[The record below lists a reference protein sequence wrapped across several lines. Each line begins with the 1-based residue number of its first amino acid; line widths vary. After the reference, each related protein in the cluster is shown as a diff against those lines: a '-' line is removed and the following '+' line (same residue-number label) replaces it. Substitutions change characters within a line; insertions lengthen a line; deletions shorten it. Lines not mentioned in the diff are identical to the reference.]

1 MYFTLFV
8 KMVHAFVPHARQRE
22 AKSEAIVDAAMALLA
37 REGLEA
43 LTLARVAGEL
53 GLATGALYRYFDGKD
68 ALLAALHRHAIA
80 RTHAGLAR
88 ALSDA
93 DERLPRLREDTRAL
107 ARIVHASRYY
117 LSLPRTMG
125 DAFALLSL
133 MMADPRPLVD
143 DGAAAASAEPIAAL
157 LCDAAALFQR
167 AIDAGALEPADAL
180 QHTASLWA
188 ALHGHTQLGKLR
200 RLGPGFAASMA
211 DPSAERT
218 VLTLLRGM
226 GAEPG
231 ALRRAVRAADRL
243 CPEGS
248 LGGAPQGEDR

>member
-1 MYFTLFV
+1 
-8 KMVHAFVPHARQRE
+8 
-22 AKSEAIVDAAMALLA
+22 MALLA

-68 ALLAALHRHAIA
+68 ALLAALHRDAIA
-80 RTHAGLAR
+80 RTHAGLTR
-88 ALSDA
+88 AVAEADRGLS
-93 DERLPRLREDTRAL
+93 RLREDTRAL

-117 LSLPRTMG
+117 LALPRTMG
-125 DAFALLSL
+125 DAFALLSV

-143 DGAAAASAEPIAAL
+143 DGAAAASAAPIAAL
-157 LCDAAALFQR
+157 LSDAAALFR
-167 AIDAGALEPADAL
+167 AASAAGALAPEDPL
-180 QHTASLWA
+180 QQTASLWA

-200 RLGPGFAASMA
+200 RLGPGFADTVT

-226 GAEPG
+226 GATPD

-243 CPEGS
+243 TCP
-248 LGGAPQGEDR
+248 GEPR